1 MLCCDKTGF
10 LKLLMWIL
18 ALYMLNFFLLLI
30 SSNYFVQSAA
40 ICFYDGKI

>member
-1 MLCCDKTGF
+1 MLCCDETGF

-18 ALYMLNFFLLLI
+18 AFDMLIFLLLI